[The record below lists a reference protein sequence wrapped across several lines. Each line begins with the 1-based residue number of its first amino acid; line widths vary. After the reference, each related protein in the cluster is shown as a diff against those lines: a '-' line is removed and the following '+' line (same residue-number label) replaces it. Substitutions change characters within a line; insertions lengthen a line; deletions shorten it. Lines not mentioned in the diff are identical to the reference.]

1 MTLYREDE
9 MHDPLFNLVTRARQG
24 DPAALEDVL
33 RNIQDR
39 LYTLSLRMLYHPAD
53 AEDAT
58 QEILVKIITHLG
70 SFRGEGAFLSW
81 AMKVAANHLLSIRRR
96 PREKTI
102 SFEEMASK
110 IVSDWPKPWKELESV
125 PMQNLLVEEF
135 RIACLQ
141 VILLGLDRAHRL
153 AYILGEIFE
162 VSGPDG
168 AKVLGIGDAAYRK
181 RLQRAR
187 SRIQHFMVNHCALI
201 RPGNPCLCERQA
213 DFFLA
218 TGQLRADRLVFA
230 DHPCRLRHSPLAM
243 TRLREMDELARISSL
258 YQTHPD
264 FKAPGSFVA
273 HLRELVDSGRF
284 EVLRQS

>member
-1 MTLYREDE
+1 
-9 MHDPLFNLVTRARQG
+9 MHDPLLHLVIRARQG
-24 DPAALEDVL
+24 DSAALEDVV

-39 LYTLSLRMLYHPAD
+39 LYNLSLRMLYHPAD

-58 QEILVKIITHLG
+58 QEILIKIITHLG
-70 SFRGEGAFLSW
+70 AFRGEGTFRSW
-81 AMKVAANHLLSIRRR
+81 AMKVAVNHLLTIRRR
-96 PREKTI
+96 PSEKTI

-153 AYILGEIFE
+153 AYILGEIFD
-162 VSGPDG
+162 VSGREG
-168 AKVLGIGDAAYRK
+168 AEVLGIGDAAYRK

-187 SRIQHFMVNHCALI
+187 SRIQHFMITHCALI

-218 TGQLRADRLVFA
+218 TGQLHAAPFVFA

-243 TRLREMDELARISSL
+243 ARLREMDDLGRISAL
-258 YQTHPD
+258 YQTQPD
-264 FKAPGSFVA
+264 FKAPGRFVA

-284 EVLRQS
+284 EVLRQP